1 MKRNLF
7 VITLLALSL
16 TAGAQQ
22 ARKDFKADR
31 NLSASN
37 YLAYPGPLQAKLTA
51 APKGYEPFY
60 LSHYGRHGS
69 RWLIGDRDYNRP
81 VNILAKA
88 DSLGKLTA
96 KGKDVLHKLT
106 LLRDAAYKRDGELT
120 LLGAQQHKGIAKRMI
135 QNFPEIFKGKTNVDA
150 KSTVVIRCILSME
163 NALQQM
169 RVMNPEVQIRHDAS
183 YHDMYYMNQSA
194 PALEHRKVTPEAR
207 KALDAFNK
215 KHQHPERV
223 MRLLFNDDNYWQNE
237 IKANDLYKV
246 IYKQAGNLQSTE
258 LRHDFTLYDLF
269 TDDEIYD
276 LWVQDN
282 AWWYVAYGPSPLNG
296 STQPYS
302 QRNLLRKIIS
312 EADSCIQLKH
322 PGATLRYGHDT
333 MVMPLTCLLDLDG
346 MGKQITDFEQLD
358 KEGWRN
364 YRIFPMACNIQ
375 FVFYRPVNGKGDILF
390 KVLRNENEATLPIKA
405 VTGPYYRWQD
415 FKEYFLKKLD
425 AYEKK

>member
-1 MKRNLF
+1 
-7 VITLLALSL
+7 
-16 TAGAQQ
+16 
-22 ARKDFKADR
+22 
-31 NLSASN
+31 
-37 YLAYPGPLQAKLTA
+37 
-51 APKGYEPFY
+51 
-60 LSHYGRHGS
+60 
-69 RWLIGDRDYNRP
+69 
-81 VNILAKA
+81 
-88 DSLGKLTA
+88 
-96 KGKDVLHKLT
+96 
-106 LLRDAAYKRDGELT
+106 
-120 LLGAQQHKGIAKRMI
+120 
-135 QNFPEIFKGKTNVDA
+135 
-150 KSTVVIRCILSME
+150 
-163 NALQQM
+163 
-169 RVMNPEVQIRHDAS
+169 MNPELQIRHDAS
-183 YHDMYYMNQSA
+183 YHDMYYMNQSDT
-194 PALEHRKVTPEAR
+194 ALEHRKVTPEAR

-237 IKANDLYKV
+237 INANDLYKV

-296 STQPYS
+296 GTQPYS

-375 FVFYRPVNGKGDILF
+375 FVFYRPVNGNGDILF

-415 FKEYFLKKLD
+415 FKDYFLKKLD
-425 AYEKK
+425 AYGK